1 MKHIKGD
8 GSSGVTDM
16 GTMLAQ
22 QGAQA
27 AKDVASRIQ
36 REFPP
41 GTQLSIKTVN
51 VRNGLIEIEE
61 LRATYADGTVQRV
74 ASMVIDGA

>member
-1 MKHIKGD
+1 VKYIKGD

-22 QGAQA
+22 QGARA
-27 AKDVASRIQ
+27 AKDVASRFQ

-51 VRNGLIEIEE
+51 VRDGRIEIEE
-61 LRATYADGTVQRV
+61 LRATYADGTIQHV
-74 ASMVIDGA
+74 ANMVIVGA

>member
-27 AKDVASRIQ
+27 ATDVVSRIQ
-36 REFPP
+36 QEFPP
-41 GTQLSIKTVN
+41 GTQLNIKTVN
-51 VRNGLIEIEE
+51 VRDGRIEIEE
-61 LRATYADGTVQRV
+61 LTATYTDGTVQHAAR
-74 ASMVIDGA
+74 MVLAP

>member
-27 AKDVASRIQ
+27 ATDVVSRIQ
-36 REFPP
+36 QQFPP
-41 GTQLSIKTVN
+41 GTQLNIKTVN
-51 VRNGLIEIEE
+51 VRDGRIEIKE
-61 LRATYADGTVQRV
+61 LTATYTDGTVQHV
-74 ASMVIDGA
+74 ASMVLAA